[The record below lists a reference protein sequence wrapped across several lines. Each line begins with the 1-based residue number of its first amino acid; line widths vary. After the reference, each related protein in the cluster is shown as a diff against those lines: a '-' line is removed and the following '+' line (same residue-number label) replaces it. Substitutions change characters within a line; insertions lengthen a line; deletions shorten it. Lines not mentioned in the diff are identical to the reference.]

1 MKNCVFVKLV
11 FLMIFI
17 SVGFAS
23 CKDMAPPQHN
33 DFKDAETYFRGSDT
47 SSVHFFVL
55 SDWGFSG
62 DFGQLDVEAEMTR
75 MSKIVRLD
83 FVLTAGDNFQIAGVQ
98 SATDSLWFSNFE
110 DIYKDSALLVP
121 WYPALGNHDHYGNAA
136 AQVEYSQLNPRWRM
150 VAPYYTFVQP
160 IDSVTGIRFV
170 VLDTQSLIDGYNGF
184 SDVIIA
190 DSIAQYAWFKETL
203 RLNTEKW
210 VVVIG
215 HHPVYSAST
224 FHGDTP
230 EMNVLV
236 KPLLNKYNVDFYICG
251 HDHHFEHARDGNY
264 TDYIV
269 TGTGGYVRAIGSN
282 EHTVY
287 SLSSLGFTYISASRE
302 KMKLYFITSDG
313 KMAYQLTKQKE
324 VQIRRSLILS
334 E

>member
-1 MKNCVFVKLV
+1 MSKMKNNVFTKLIYLVVFV
-11 FLMIFI
+11 

-23 CKDMAPPQHN
+23 CKDMMHPQYN
-33 DFKDAETYFRGSDT
+33 DFRDAETYFRKNDT

-62 DFGQLDVEAEMTR
+62 RYGQKEVAAEMAH

-83 FVLTAGDNFQIAGVQ
+83 FMLTAGDNFQIAGVQ
-98 SATDSLWFSNFE
+98 SATDSLWFYNFE

-121 WYPALGNHDHYGNAA
+121 WYPALGNHDHYGNTM
-136 AQVEYSQLNPRWRM
+136 AQVEYGKLNSRWRM
-150 VAPYYTFVQP
+150 PAPYYTFVQP
-160 IDSVTGIRFV
+160 IDSVTGVRFV
-170 VLDTQSLIDGYNGF
+170 VLDTQSLIDSYNSF
-184 SDVIIA
+184 SDSIVV

-210 VVVIG
+210 IVVIG

-230 EMNVLV
+230 EINALI
-236 KPLLNKYNVDFYICG
+236 KPLLNQYKVDFYICG
-251 HDHHFEHARDGNY
+251 HDHHFEHASDGAY

-269 TGTGGYVRAIGSN
+269 TGTGGSVRTIGHN

-287 SLSSLGFTYISASRE
+287 SLSSLGFTFVSAYRE
-302 KMKLYFITSDG
+302 KMKLYFITADG

-324 VQIRRSLILS
+324 VHVRR
-334 E
+334 